1 MMPNSKKLTAG
12 QLGLGDMAPDDFRQA
27 AHSVADLAADYL
39 DRLEGYDVLPKI
51 APGATRAKLPAAAP
65 ASPEPLDAILADY
78 RSIIEPYITHWQHP
92 MFMAYFPSVAT
103 GPGILGEWLASALNS
118 NVMLWRNAPSST
130 ELEEV
135 VVSWLRQMLGLPD
148 AFDGMFTDT
157 ASISSLLS
165 IVAARHAVPGLD
177 ARDEGLAGRV
187 GLGRL
192 RMYVSTEAHSSIEKA
207 AIVAGIGRA
216 GVRRIPVDAAYRM
229 NADALSAAVAEDRA
243 AGWTPFCVVATVGT
257 TSSTSVDPCESI
269 AAICR
274 RETLWLHVDAAYA
287 GAAAIVPE
295 MRPLVSGWE
304 CADSIVV
311 NPHKWMFTPFDASL
325 LLFRSPET
333 FRDAFSLVPEYLRTP
348 EAGGVHN
355 FNEYGI
361 QLGRRFRALKMWMQ
375 IRWFGVDGIA
385 ARLREHVRL
394 AQLFAGWVDAD
405 PDWERLAP
413 VPFATICFRY
423 RRGDD
428 LDAKNEEILD
438 RVNAS
443 GKVFLSHTKLAG
455 RFTLRVAIG
464 NPRQTEEHVARCWEV
479 LKAAAAQ

>member
-1 MMPNSKKLTAG
+1 MSESKKLTAE
-12 QLGLGDMAPDDFRQA
+12 QRSLGDMSVGDFRDA
-27 AHSVADLAADYL
+27 AHRIADLAADYL
-39 DRLEGYDVLPKI
+39 GRLPGYDVLPKI
-51 APGATRAKLPAAAP
+51 APGATRAKLPSGPPAA
-65 ASPEPLDAILADY
+65 PEPLDAILADY
-78 RSIIEPYITHWQHP
+78 RSIVEPYITHWQHP

-103 GPGILGEWLASALNS
+103 GPGILGEWLSSTLNS

-148 AFDGMFTDT
+148 KFDGMFTDT

-165 IVAARHAVPGLD
+165 IVAARHAVPDLA
-177 ARDEGLAGRV
+177 ARDEGLAGRA
-187 GLGRL
+187 GIGRL
-192 RMYVSTEAHSSIEKA
+192 RLYASTEAHSSIEKA

-216 GVRRIPVDAAYRM
+216 GVRRIPADDRYRM
-229 NADALSAAVAEDRA
+229 MPERLAAAIAEDRA
-243 AGWTPFCVVATVGT
+243 AGWTPFCVVATLGT
-257 TSSTSVDPCESI
+257 TSSTSVDPCEEI

-274 RETLWLHVDAAYA
+274 REALWLHVDAAYA

-295 MRPLVSGWE
+295 LRPLLAGWE
-304 CADSIVV
+304 HADSIVV

-333 FRDAFSLVPEYLRTP
+333 FRDAFSIVPEYLRTP

-375 IRWFGVDGIA
+375 IRWFGVDGMM
-385 ARLREHVRL
+385 ARLRDHVRL
-394 AQLFAGWVDAD
+394 ANLLASWIEAEPGW
-405 PDWERLAP
+405 ELLAP
-413 VPFATICFRY
+413 VLFSTVCFRCTK
-423 RRGDD
+423 GED
-428 LDAKNEEILD
+428 LDAINEAILE
-438 RVNAS
+438 RVNAT

-455 RFTLRVAIG
+455 KYTLRVALG
-464 NPRQTEEHVARCWEV
+464 NPRQTEEHVALCWAL
-479 LKAAAAQ
+479 LKG